1 MSEIKGQLFGGITI
15 SMAADK
21 FTEAFRGVLME
32 HATSTTEDMGNLRF
46 RVSDPD
52 SGRSVI
58 LDTSV
63 RIPINKSLIEKLEN
77 LEVDFTVYRA

>member
-1 MSEIKGQLFGGITI
+1 
-15 SMAADK
+15 
-21 FTEAFRGVLME
+21 
-32 HATSTTEDMGNLRF
+32 MGNLRF

-52 SGRSVI
+52 TGRSVI

-77 LEVDFTVYRA
+77 LDVDFTIDRA